1 MGVSSLAA
9 GHKTLVP
16 ALVKCLTEMG
26 RPDVLI
32 VCGGVIPP
40 QDYQFLYDAG
50 AAAIFGPGTK
60 LPVAALHVVGL
71 IGQGGGRDRAAN

>member
-1 MGVSSLAA
+1 MSLS
-9 GHKTLVP
+9 TVLSYFSR
-16 ALVKCLTEMG
+16 MG

-40 QDYQFLYDAG
+40 QDHKFLYDAG

-60 LPVAALHVVGL
+60 LPVAALKVIPRVSTFYSGHFY
-71 IGQGGGRDRAAN
+71 RWST